1 MLNRLLSI
9 FGSFASVNPSAS
21 AVGIEAPRA
30 KSLAVGGDSFG
41 SKPRRTCLYL
51 RGSGFV
57 YVRLFKCVHEISF

>member
-9 FGSFASVNPSAS
+9 FGSFASVNLSAS

-41 SKPRRTCLYL
+41 FKPRKTCLYL

-57 YVRLFKCVHEISF
+57 